1 MSGSRTTVIASVE
14 FPTYVG
20 GIGTQAYELAR
31 HWQAMGEGVVAVVRL
46 NGEQDLAFDQRQ
58 TFRTIRVK
66 EDGRKLGKF
75 WVRLR
80 ALRQAIAETN
90 ASGIYASDWRAGL
103 VAYLATWGRIPY
115 VVALYGSEFT
125 DTHRGRAEAMMQRF
139 VMRRAKRVISIS
151 RYTTDLA
158 IRNGAPPDR
167 TVVIAVGSDPDRFV
181 PNPDGDAAKRRFG
194 FEGRRVIL
202 AVGRLVKRK
211 GHETVLRAMP
221 AILAAVPDAL
231 YAIVGTGS
239 EKPELARSVAELGIE
254 KHVRFMGKI
263 PDDDL
268 AAVYAAADV
277 FVLTGSNDVRLG
289 IEGFGIVFL
298 DAGCCEIPVVG
309 GRTGGIIDAIEDGET
324 GLLVDPDS
332 AEETAAAVIRL
343 LQDPDLAKQMGQA
356 ARRRVLRDFTWRRVA
371 ERTLEAIYE

>member
-1 MSGSRTTVIASVE
+1 
-14 FPTYVG
+14 
-20 GIGTQAYELAR
+20 
-31 HWQAMGEGVVAVVRL
+31 
-46 NGEQDLAFDQRQ
+46 
-58 TFRTIRVK
+58 
-66 EDGRKLGKF
+66 
-75 WVRLR
+75 
-80 ALRQAIAETN
+80 
-90 ASGIYASDWRAGL
+90 
-103 VAYLATWGRIPY
+103 
-115 VVALYGSEFT
+115 
-125 DTHRGRAEAMMQRF
+125 MQRF

-277 FVLTGSNDVRLG
+277 FVLTGSNNVRLG